1 MKRVTVMTASKL
13 TGTGALLRLN
23 LRHDWLK
30 IVYWWI
36 ALIGLMT
43 AAAVKFDGM
52 YGTTKA
58 MNSIITTLK
67 TPAMVSLLGPFTGT
81 KPYTVAMVYGA
92 EMMVFMGLFAA
103 MMNLYFAVHATRM
116 QEDDGT
122 TELLLAH
129 AVGRQSPLVAAI
141 GELVFINLGAGVL
154 EALVLQ
160 FAGMSGANAAGNWLF
175 GLGLAAFGF
184 MFGVFALFF
193 SQIVNN
199 GRSAT
204 ILSYIFLAVL
214 FIARMGTDVQNPKYT
229 WWTIFGWIE
238 KMKLYTGNDWT
249 PVWMMLILSVVM
261 LIVTVLVAVR
271 RDIGAGIVAPRNGR
285 KTASVWLRG
294 PITLL
299 MRLDRVSTAIWLIG
313 LALFGASYGSIFGTV
328 GDLVKTNPTLGQLL
342 GSAAVKSAN
351 KTIILGLANKLT
363 IIFVVVASIPPLMT
377 LLKLNTDDKKG
388 YLEAVHAKPVS
399 RLRLFITYTG
409 HALAVGT
416 VSFALAIYG
425 MAFAGQQSMAYMPV
439 SVGQLMRGFV
449 GFWPALLVVCGIA
462 AVLVGALPKVQSV
475 VWILPIY
482 GVFSLYIGALLDLPK
497 WAQRISPYGW
507 VNSVPSHAV
516 NWTTFSWMT
525 VLGIILLMIGYGCYR
540 RRDLT
545 MN

>member
-1 MKRVTVMTASKL
+1 
-13 TGTGALLRLN
+13 
-23 LRHDWLK
+23 
-30 IVYWWI
+30 
-36 ALIGLMT
+36 
-43 AAAVKFDGM
+43 
-52 YGTTKA
+52 
-58 MNSIITTLK
+58 
-67 TPAMVSLLGPFTGT
+67 
-81 KPYTVAMVYGA
+81 
-92 EMMVFMGLFAA
+92 
-103 MMNLYFAVHATRM
+103 
-116 QEDDGT
+116 
-122 TELLLAH
+122 
-129 AVGRQSPLVAAI
+129 
-141 GELVFINLGAGVL
+141 
-154 EALVLQ
+154 
-160 FAGMSGANAAGNWLF
+160 
-175 GLGLAAFGF
+175 
-184 MFGVFALFF
+184 
-193 SQIVNN
+193 
-199 GRSAT
+199 
-204 ILSYIFLAVL
+204 
-214 FIARMGTDVQNPKYT
+214 
-229 WWTIFGWIE
+229 
-238 KMKLYTGNDWT
+238 
-249 PVWMMLILSVVM
+249 
-261 LIVTVLVAVR
+261 
-271 RDIGAGIVAPRNGR
+271 
-285 KTASVWLRG
+285 
-294 PITLL
+294 
-299 MRLDRVSTAIWLIG
+299 
-313 LALFGASYGSIFGTV
+313 
-328 GDLVKTNPTLGQLL
+328 
-342 GSAAVKSAN
+342 
-351 KTIILGLANKLT
+351 
-363 IIFVVVASIPPLMT
+363 MT